1 MLKRTLGKSG
11 LEVSAVGL
19 GCMPMSGF
27 YGIPDIEEAD
37 STLEFAIDLGV
48 TFWDTAEVYGSGANE
63 ELIGRTL
70 ERHRDKVVIAT
81 KFGLEQDD
89 NFVGVSG
96 RPENTIKAIEGS
108 LRRLRTDW
116 IDLWYLHRVDPSVP
130 IEETVGAMADI
141 VATGKVRHIGLSE
154 ASVDS
159 LRRAHAV
166 HPIAALQS
174 EWSLW
179 SRVIEPEVLPVAR
192 ELGIGIV
199 PYSPLGRGL
208 MTGSVNTLD
217 ELPEGDYRRNSPR
230 FASENFDHNKD
241 LVAQFAAVAAD
252 LGCTSS
258 QLALAW
264 LLAQGDDV
272 VPIPG
277 TKRRTYLSENAAAVD
292 VVLSTELAAQI
303 ADLMSD
309 VAGDR
314 YGWDHTY
321 GDSPALGTTSS

>member
-1 MLKRTLGKSG
+1 MRMRMLGRSG
-11 LEVSAVGL
+11 LEVSAIGL
-19 GCMPMSGF
+19 GCMPMSAF
-27 YGIPDIEEAD
+27 YGTPDTAEAN
-37 STLEFAIDLGV
+37 STLELAIDLGI

-63 ELIGRTL
+63 ELIGHTL
-70 ERHRDKVVIAT
+70 QRHRDEIVIAT
-81 KFGLEQDD
+81 KFGVEPNYVLT
-89 NFVGVSG
+89 G
-96 RPENTIKAIEGS
+96 RPEHAYAAIDGS
-108 LRRLRTDW
+108 LTRLRTDR
-116 IDLWYLHRVDPSVP
+116 IDLWYLHRIDPTIP
-130 IEETVGAMADI
+130 IEETIGAMSDI
-141 VATGKVRHIGLSE
+141 VSTGKVRHIGLSE
-154 ASVDS
+154 ASAES

-208 MTGSVNTLD
+208 MTGSIQDLSQ
-217 ELPEGDYRRNSPR
+217 LPEGDHRRNSPR
-230 FASENFDHNKD
+230 FSDENFDHNKE
-241 LVAQFAAVAAD
+241 LVTRFAAYALN
-252 LGCTSS
+252 LGCTSG

-277 TKRRTYLSENAAAVD
+277 TKRRSYLIENAKAVD
-292 VVLSTELAAQI
+292 ISLDTRQVAEI
-303 ADLMSD
+303 GELMSE

-314 YGWDHTY
+314 YGWGHSY
-321 GDSPALGTTSS
+321 GDSPLPGAPTPS

>member
-19 GCMPMSGF
+19 GCMPMSAL
-27 YGIPDIEEAD
+27 YGIPDIDEAD
-37 STLEFAIDLGV
+37 STLELAIDLGV
-48 TFWDTAEVYGSGANE
+48 TFWDTAEVYGSGENE
-63 ELIGRTL
+63 EVIGRTL
-70 ERHRDKVVIAT
+70 ERHRGKVVIAT
-81 KFGLEQDD
+81 KFGIGP
-89 NFVGVSG
+89 NRVMTG
-96 RPENTIKAIEGS
+96 RPENVAKAIDGS
-108 LRRLRTDW
+108 LTRLRTDW
-116 IDLWYLHRVDPSVP
+116 VDLWYLHRVDPSVP

-208 MTGSVNTLD
+208 MTGSINTLD
-217 ELPEGDYRRNSPR
+217 QLTEGDFRRDSPR
-230 FASENFDHNKD
+230 FTSENFEHNKN
-241 LVAQFAAVAAD
+241 LVAEFAAIAAD

-258 QLALAW
+258 QLAIAW
-264 LLAQGDDV
+264 LLAQGNDV

-277 TKRRTYLSENAAAVD
+277 TKRRTYLRENAAAVD
-292 VVLSTELAAQI
+292 VVLSTQLAAQI
-303 ADLMSD
+303 ADLMSG

-314 YGWDHTY
+314 YGWGHTY
-321 GDSPALGTTSS
+321 GDSPALGTTSN

>member
-1 MLKRTLGKSG
+1 
-11 LEVSAVGL
+11 
-19 GCMPMSGF
+19 MPMSAF
-27 YGIPDIEEAD
+27 YGIPDIDEAD
-37 STLEFAIDLGV
+37 STLELAIDLGV

-70 ERHRDKVVIAT
+70 KRHRDKIVIAT
-81 KFGLEQDD
+81 KFGVEPYYERT
-89 NFVGVSG
+89 G
-96 RPENTIKAIEGS
+96 RPENAIKAIEGS
-108 LRRLRTDW
+108 LRRLRTEW

-166 HPIAALQS
+166 HPISALQS

-208 MTGSVNTLD
+208 MTGSINNLD
-217 ELPEGDYRRNSPR
+217 QLPEGDHRRKSPR
-230 FASENFDHNKD
+230 FASENFEHNKD
-241 LVAQFAAVAAD
+241 LVAQFATIATD
-252 LGCTSS
+252 LGCTSG

-277 TKRRTYLSENAAAVD
+277 TKRRTYLRENAEAVD
-292 VVLSTELAAQI
+292 VVLSAEYAAQI

-314 YGWDHTY
+314 YGWGHAY
-321 GDSPALGTTSS
+321 GDSPALGTASG

>member
-1 MLKRTLGKSG
+1 
-11 LEVSAVGL
+11 
-19 GCMPMSGF
+19 MPMSAF
-27 YGIPDIEEAD
+27 YGVPDIDEAD
-37 STLEFAIDLGV
+37 STLELAIDLGV

-70 ERHRDKVVIAT
+70 ERHRDKIVIAT
-81 KFGLEQDD
+81 KFGVEP
-89 NFVGVSG
+89 NYVMTG
-96 RPENTIKAIEGS
+96 RPENAAKAIDGS

-116 IDLWYLHRVDPSVP
+116 VDLWYLHRVDPSVP
-130 IEETVGAMADI
+130 IEETIGAMADI

-208 MTGSVNTLD
+208 MTGSINTLD
-217 ELPEGDYRRNSPR
+217 QLPEGDHRRNSPR
-230 FASENFDHNKD
+230 FAGENFEHNKD
-241 LVAQFAAVAAD
+241 LVAQFAAIAAD
-252 LGCTSS
+252 LGCTSG
-258 QLALAW
+258 QLAIAW

-277 TKRRTYLSENAAAVD
+277 TKRRTYLTENAAAVD
-292 VVLSTELAAQI
+292 VVLSTELAEQI
-303 ADLMSD
+303 ADLMSA

-314 YGWDHTY
+314 YGWGHTY
-321 GDSPALGTTSS
+321 GDSPALGTTST

>member
-1 MLKRTLGKSG
+1 MT
-11 LEVSAVGL
+11 
-19 GCMPMSGF
+19 
-27 YGIPDIEEAD
+27 
-37 STLEFAIDLGV
+37 
-48 TFWDTAEVYGSGANE
+48 
-63 ELIGRTL
+63 
-70 ERHRDKVVIAT
+70 
-81 KFGLEQDD
+81 
-89 NFVGVSG
+89 G
-96 RPENTIKAIEGS
+96 RPENAAKAIDGS

-116 IDLWYLHRVDPSVP
+116 VDLWYLHRVDPSVP
-130 IEETVGAMADI
+130 IEETIGAMADI

-208 MTGSVNTLD
+208 MTGSINTLD
-217 ELPEGDYRRNSPR
+217 QLPEGDHRRNSPR
-230 FASENFDHNKD
+230 FASENFEHNKD
-241 LVAQFAAVAAD
+241 LVAQFAAIAAD
-252 LGCTSS
+252 LGCTSG
-258 QLALAW
+258 QLAIAW

-277 TKRRTYLSENAAAVD
+277 TKRRTYLTENAAAVD

-303 ADLMSD
+303 ADLMSG

-314 YGWDHTY
+314 YGWGHTY
-321 GDSPALGTTSS
+321 GDSPALGTT

>member
-19 GCMPMSGF
+19 GCMPMSAF
-27 YGIPDIEEAD
+27 YGIPDIDEAD
-37 STLEFAIDLGV
+37 STLELAIDLGV

-70 ERHRDKVVIAT
+70 ERHRDKIVIAT
-81 KFGLEQDD
+81 KFGVEP
-89 NFVGVSG
+89 NYVMTG
-96 RPENTIKAIEGS
+96 RPENAAKAIDGS

-116 IDLWYLHRVDPSVP
+116 VDLWYLHRVDPSVP

-208 MTGSVNTLD
+208 MTGSINTLD
-217 ELPEGDYRRNSPR
+217 QLPDGDHRRNSPR
-230 FASENFDHNKD
+230 FATENFQHNKG
-241 LVAQFAAVAAD
+241 LVAQFAAIAAD
-252 LGCTSS
+252 LGCTSG
-258 QLALAW
+258 QLAIAW

-292 VVLSTELAAQI
+292 VVLSTELAEQI
-303 ADLMSD
+303 ADLMSA
-309 VAGDR
+309 VAGER
-314 YGWDHTY
+314 YGWGHTY
-321 GDSPALGTTSS
+321 GDSPALGTTFA

>member
-1 MLKRTLGKSG
+1 
-11 LEVSAVGL
+11 
-19 GCMPMSGF
+19 MPMSAF
-27 YGIPDIEEAD
+27 YGIPDIDEAD
-37 STLEFAIDLGV
+37 STLELAIDLGV

-70 ERHRDKVVIAT
+70 ERHRDKIVIAT
-81 KFGLEQDD
+81 KFGVEP
-89 NFVGVSG
+89 NYVMTG
-96 RPENTIKAIEGS
+96 RPENAAKAIDGS

-116 IDLWYLHRVDPSVP
+116 VDLWYLHRVDPSVP
-130 IEETVGAMADI
+130 IEETIGAMADI

-208 MTGSVNTLD
+208 MTGSINTLD
-217 ELPEGDYRRNSPR
+217 QLPEGDHRRNSPR
-230 FASENFDHNKD
+230 FASENFEHNKD
-241 LVAQFAAVAAD
+241 LVAQFAAIAAD
-252 LGCTSS
+252 LGCTSG
-258 QLALAW
+258 QLAIAW
-264 LLAQGDDV
+264 LLAQGNDI

-277 TKRRTYLSENAAAVD
+277 TKRRTYLTENAAAVD

-303 ADLMSD
+303 ADLMSA

-314 YGWDHTY
+314 YGWGHTY
-321 GDSPALGTTSS
+321 GDSPALSITTD

>member
-1 MLKRTLGKSG
+1 
-11 LEVSAVGL
+11 
-19 GCMPMSGF
+19 MPMSAF
-27 YGIPDIEEAD
+27 YGTPDIDEAD
-37 STLEFAIDLGV
+37 STLELAIDLGV

-81 KFGLEQDD
+81 KFGVEP
-89 NFVGVSG
+89 NYVMTG
-96 RPENTIKAIEGS
+96 RPENTIKAIDGS

-130 IEETVGAMADI
+130 IEETIGAMADI

-208 MTGSVNTLD
+208 MTGSISTLD
-217 ELPEGDYRRNSPR
+217 QLPEGDHRRNSPR
-230 FASENFDHNKD
+230 FANENFEHNKD
-241 LVAQFAAVAAD
+241 LVAQFAAIATD
-252 LGCTSS
+252 LGCTSG
-258 QLALAW
+258 QLAIAW

-292 VVLSTELAAQI
+292 VVLNTERAAQI
-303 ADLMSD
+303 ADLMSA

-314 YGWDHTY
+314 YGWGHTY
-321 GDSPALGTTSS
+321 GDSPALGATSN

>member
-1 MLKRTLGKSG
+1 
-11 LEVSAVGL
+11 
-19 GCMPMSGF
+19 MPMSAF
-27 YGIPDIEEAD
+27 YGIPDIDEAD
-37 STLEFAIDLGV
+37 STLELAIDLGV

-70 ERHRDKVVIAT
+70 KRHRDKIVIAT
-81 KFGLEQDD
+81 KFGVEP
-89 NFVGVSG
+89 NYVMTG
-96 RPENTIKAIEGS
+96 RPENAIKAIEGS
-108 LRRLRTDW
+108 LRRLRTEW

-166 HPIAALQS
+166 HPISALQS

-208 MTGSVNTLD
+208 MTGSINNLD
-217 ELPEGDYRRNSPR
+217 QLPEGDHRRKSPR
-230 FASENFDHNKD
+230 FASENFEHNKD
-241 LVAQFAAVAAD
+241 LVAQFATIATD
-252 LGCTSS
+252 LGCTSG

-277 TKRRTYLSENAAAVD
+277 TKRRTYLRENAEAVD
-292 VVLSTELAAQI
+292 VVLSAEYAAQI

-314 YGWDHTY
+314 YGWGHAY
-321 GDSPALGTTSS
+321 GDSPALGTASG